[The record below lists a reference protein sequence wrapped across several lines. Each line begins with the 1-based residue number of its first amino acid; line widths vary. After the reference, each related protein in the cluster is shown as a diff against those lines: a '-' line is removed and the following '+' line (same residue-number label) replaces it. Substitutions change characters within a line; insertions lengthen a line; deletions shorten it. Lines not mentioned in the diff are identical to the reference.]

1 MIEKLL
7 KNESEIESP
16 ILSELINDKNI
27 DIK

>member
-7 KNESEIESP
+7 KNKSEIESP